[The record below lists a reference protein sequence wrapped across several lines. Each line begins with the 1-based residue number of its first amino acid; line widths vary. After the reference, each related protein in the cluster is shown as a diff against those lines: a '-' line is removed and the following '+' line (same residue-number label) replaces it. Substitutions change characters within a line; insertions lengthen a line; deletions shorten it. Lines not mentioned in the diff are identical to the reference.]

1 MKSWNYQ
8 NVPFAF
14 NHLTCGVKMCN
25 VEELSK
31 IFNKYLDVAM
41 STSLA
46 KDIILYSYECLVQPD
61 DEEKAKAVLD
71 MWRNIPRDSRLK
83 IYSRALLLDTNR
95 IIVDLEM
102 VGAVTG
108 VILSVDPDLLYKDS
122 KKIGKVCAKGTDN
135 NGCLITVM
143 VDKDTTY
150 RLVIFKIGEDR
161 FEFLVWR
168 PNEAAIVVSGYD
180 VLEAVS
186 KYKVIYSYIESLKD
200 IIKLDRITYS
210 IAGLPMDML
219 VIKKKKK
226 NEVIAMGEYLLEDTS
241 ITENLMKMHPIHA

>member
-1 MKSWNYQ
+1 
-8 NVPFAF
+8 
-14 NHLTCGVKMCN
+14 MCN
-25 VEELSK
+25 VEEVSK
-31 IFNKYLDVAM
+31 IFNKYLDVAT
-41 STSLA
+41 STSIA

-61 DEEKAKAVLD
+61 DEEKARTVLD

-108 VILSVDPDLLYKDS
+108 VILSVDPDILYKDS
-122 KKIGKVCAKGTDN
+122 KKIGKVCAKGTDS
-135 NGCLITVM
+135 NGCFITVT
-143 VDKDTTY
+143 VDKDTTH
-150 RLVIFKIGEDR
+150 RLVIFKIEEDR

-168 PNEAAIVVSGYD
+168 PNEAAIVVGGYD

-186 KYKVIYSYIESLKD
+186 KYRAIYSYIDSLKD
-200 IIKLDRITYS
+200 IIKLDRVTYS
-210 IAGLPMDML
+210 IAGIPIDIL

-226 NEVIAMGEYLLEDTS
+226 SEVIAVGEYLLEDTS